1 MQSFKHLV
9 KMIQTGL
16 GIVIETE
23 LGSTSQAGLD
33 QHESE
38 DFVNKTVLLVS
49 CSLGDRTK
57 PPI

>member
-1 MQSFKHLV
+1 
-9 KMIQTGL
+9 MIQTGL

-33 QHESE
+33 HHESKRFCE
-38 DFVNKTVLLVS
+38 QNRFTVS